1 MRYIGADEY
10 IILVYM
16 SGHSKWANIQA
27 TKGVADKRRAVIFAK
42 YARLITV
49 AAKEGGGPDPVK
61 NFKLRVAVEK
71 ARSVNMPK
79 ENIERA
85 IAKGAGG
92 AAGEELDF
100 VMYEGLALGG
110 RLALLI
116 ECATNNKNRSVGN
129 VKTALT
135 KHGASAGSAA
145 WLFDRR
151 GVIRIGSVISEEQQL
166 QLIDDGAV
174 DFVEEEGG
182 TTIYAAPEKF
192 WAVMHRLNEWGI
204 ATSYS
209 ELDWVAKNP
218 EKFSDED
225 LEYVERLVEVLENT
239 EDVESVYTNAL

>member
-1 MRYIGADEY
+1 
-10 IILVYM
+10 M

-27 TKGVADKRRAVIFAK
+27 TKGVADKRRAVIFTK

-49 AAKEGGGPDPVK
+49 AVKEGGGPDPVK

-71 ARSVNMPK
+71 ARGVNMPK

-85 IAKGAGG
+85 IAKGAPG
-92 AAGEELDF
+92 AAGEELES

-110 RLALLI
+110 RLAILI

-135 KHGASAGSAA
+135 KQGASVGAAA

-151 GVIRIGSVISEEQQL
+151 GVIRVGTAIREDQEL

-174 DFVEEEGG
+174 DFLEDADG
-182 TTIYAAPEKF
+182 TTIYTAPEKF

-204 ATSYS
+204 AASYS

-218 EKFSDED
+218 EKFSGDD
-225 LEYVERLVEVLENT
+225 VAYVERLVEALENT